1 MTDQIKIEEAQF
13 LVVASNNQW
22 AADSLLSDAIRKAGM
37 REESPQDACAWN
49 LQFCLQDGR
58 EPDWDDVF
66 EDFVDAGH
74 SHQAERPIDFVAY
87 YLDPELW
94 TGFSVSDFDGS
105 VILSGFK
112 GDPND
117 KVKAAHD
124 AMLYATWVGGR
135 IVKRELN
142 MDEAA

>member
-13 LVVASNNQW
+13 VVVASNNQW
-22 AADSLLSDAIRKAGM
+22 AADSLLSDAIRNAGM
-37 REESPQDACAWN
+37 REESPQDACAWH
-49 LQFCLQDGR
+49 LQFCLEEGR
-58 EPDWDDVF
+58 EPKWDDVL
-66 EDFVDAGH
+66 EDFKEAQNDQQT
-74 SHQAERPIDFVAY
+74 SRSIDFIAY

-105 VILSGFK
+105 VSLYGFK

-124 AMLYATWVGGR
+124 AMLYATWVGGQ

-142 MDEAA
+142 IDEAA

>member
-1 MTDQIKIEEAQF
+1 MTNQIKIDEPRF

-49 LQFCLQDGR
+49 LQFCLEDGR
-58 EPDWDDVF
+58 DPKWSDVL
-66 EDFVDAGH
+66 EDFAQAQHEQQH
-74 SHQAERPIDFVAY
+74 SRPIDFTAY
-87 YLDPELW
+87 YLDPNLW
-94 TGFSVSDFDGS
+94 AGFSVSDFDGS

-124 AMLYATWVGGR
+124 AMLHATWIGGQ
-135 IVKRELN
+135 IVKRELSF
-142 MDEAA
+142 D